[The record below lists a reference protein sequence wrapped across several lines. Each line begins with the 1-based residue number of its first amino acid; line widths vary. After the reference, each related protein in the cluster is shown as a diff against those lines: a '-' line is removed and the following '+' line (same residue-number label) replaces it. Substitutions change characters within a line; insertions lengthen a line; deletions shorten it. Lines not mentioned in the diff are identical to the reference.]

1 MLAYLVRRLVL
12 AVVTIWAITVVTFV
26 IIQLPPG
33 DFVDAY
39 IAQAAAM
46 GSAITQE
53 EADALR
59 QAYGLDEPLLVQY
72 LKWLEPDRRAASSAV
87 SFEFGRPVTEV
98 IGDRLWLTILLSIG
112 AIIVTWGIA
121 LPIGI
126 YSAVRQYSV
135 GDYFFTFVGF
145 IGLAVPNFLLAL
157 IVMYLAS
164 AGSASMS
171 AGCSR
176 PSIELAPWSLAK
188 VWDLMKHLPLPVLIL
203 ALAGTAQLVRIMR
216 ANLLD
221 ELRRPYVVTARAKG
235 LPERRVILKYPV
247 RAALNPF
254 ASTIGYLLPF
264 VVSGSI
270 IVSVVLSLPTV
281 GPLLLR
287 SLVVAGH
294 AAGLDHHPAPGRAD
308 GDRHLPLGPAAD
320 VDRSQDPPGAC
331 TDEHA
336 LGVAGRASRMRRGRR
351 EGRGREPA
359 AAHLVALPPAPA
371 GGVERRASSLLF
383 YLVGDLRRLPRHHR
397 PARSPTPSAASSR
410 RRRSTGSTTTARSR
424 RTSSGSRAC
433 ATRAPSSSSTR
444 RTRTRSA
451 T

>member
-1 MLAYLVRRLVL
+1 MLGYLIRRLLL
-12 AVVTIWAITVVTFV
+12 AAVTIWAITVVTFV

-39 IAQAAAM
+39 VAQSAAM
-46 GSAITQE
+46 GSAITME
-53 EADALR
+53 EAAALR

-72 LKWLEPDRRAASSAV
+72 VKWVSLIARGEFGV
-87 SFEFGRPVTEV
+87 SFEFGRPVVEV

-126 YSAVRQYSV
+126 YSAVRQYSW
-135 GDYFFTFVGF
+135 GDYFFTLFGF

-157 IVMYLAS
+157 IVMYLAFRWFGLNVGGLFS
-164 AGSASMS
+164 ADF
-171 AGCSR
+171 
-176 PSIELAPWSLAK
+176 ELAPWSAAK
-188 VWDLMKHLPLPVLIL
+188 VWDLTKHLPLPVLIL
-203 ALAGTAQLVRIMR
+203 ALSGTAQLVRIMR

-287 SLVVAGH
+287 SLV
-294 AAGLDHHPAPGRAD
+294 
-308 GDRHLPLGPAAD
+308 
-320 VDRSQDPPGAC
+320 SQDMLLASSIILL
-331 TDEHA
+331 
-336 LGVAGRASRMRRGRR
+336 LGVLTVVGTFLSD
-351 EGRGREPA
+351 
-359 AAHLVALPPAPA
+359 
-371 GGVERRASSLLF
+371 LL
-383 YLVGDLRRLPRHHR
+383 LMWIDPKIRQGMH
-397 PARSPTPSAASSR
+397 
-410 RRRSTGSTTTARSR
+410 G
-424 RTSSGSRAC
+424 
-433 ATRAPSSSSTR
+433 
-444 RTRTRSA
+444 
-451 T
+451 

>member
-1 MLAYLVRRLVL
+1 MLAYLLRRLLL
-12 AVVTIWAITVVTFV
+12 AAVTIWAITVVTFV

-39 IAQAAAM
+39 VAQSAAM
-46 GSAITQE
+46 GSAITME
-53 EADALR
+53 EAAAMR

-72 LKWLEPDRRAASSAV
+72 VKWVGLISRGEFGI

-112 AIIVTWGIA
+112 AIFVTWGIA

-126 YSAVRQYSV
+126 YSAVRQYSW

-157 IVMYLAS
+157 IVMYLAFRWFGLNVGGLFS
-164 AGSASMS
+164 ADY
-171 AGCSR
+171 
-176 PSIELAPWSLAK
+176 ELAPWSWAK
-188 VWDLMKHLPLPVLIL
+188 VWDLIKHLPLPVLIL
-203 ALAGTAQLVRIMR
+203 ALSGTAQLVRIMR

-287 SLVVAGH
+287 SLV
-294 AAGLDHHPAPGRAD
+294 
-308 GDRHLPLGPAAD
+308 
-320 VDRSQDPPGAC
+320 SQDMLLASSIILL
-331 TDEHA
+331 
-336 LGVAGRASRMRRGRR
+336 LGVLTVVGTFLSD
-351 EGRGREPA
+351 
-359 AAHLVALPPAPA
+359 
-371 GGVERRASSLLF
+371 LL
-383 YLVGDLRRLPRHHR
+383 LMWIDPKIRQGMH
-397 PARSPTPSAASSR
+397 
-410 RRRSTGSTTTARSR
+410 G
-424 RTSSGSRAC
+424 
-433 ATRAPSSSSTR
+433 
-444 RTRTRSA
+444 
-451 T
+451 

>member
-1 MLAYLVRRLVL
+1 MLAYLLRRLLL
-12 AVVTIWAITVVTFV
+12 ALVTIWAITVVTFV

-39 IAQAAAM
+39 VAQSAAM
-46 GSAITQE
+46 GSAITME
-53 EADALR
+53 EAAALR
-59 QAYGLDEPLLVQY
+59 QAYGLDQPLLVQY
-72 LKWLEPDRRAASSAV
+72 VKWLGLISRGEFGI

-126 YSAVRQYSV
+126 YSAVRQYSW

-157 IVMYLAS
+157 IVMYLAFRWFGLNVGGLFS
-164 AGSASMS
+164 AEF
-171 AGCSR
+171 
-176 PSIELAPWSLAK
+176 ELAPWSWAR
-188 VWDLMKHLPLPVLIL
+188 VWDLTKHLPLPVLIL
-203 ALAGTAQLVRIMR
+203 ALSGTAQLVRIMR

-247 RAALNPF
+247 RAALNQF

-287 SLVVAGH
+287 SLV
-294 AAGLDHHPAPGRAD
+294 
-308 GDRHLPLGPAAD
+308 
-320 VDRSQDPPGAC
+320 SQDMLLASSIILL
-331 TDEHA
+331 
-336 LGVAGRASRMRRGRR
+336 LGVLTVVGTFLSD
-351 EGRGREPA
+351 
-359 AAHLVALPPAPA
+359 
-371 GGVERRASSLLF
+371 LL
-383 YLVGDLRRLPRHHR
+383 LMWIDPKIRQGMH
-397 PARSPTPSAASSR
+397 
-410 RRRSTGSTTTARSR
+410 G
-424 RTSSGSRAC
+424 
-433 ATRAPSSSSTR
+433 
-444 RTRTRSA
+444 
-451 T
+451 